1 MRFFNTAG
9 PVKCDKHYC
18 LPPLSRF
25 DLPEILTLIGQ
36 EKYFVLHAPRQSG
49 KTSCMLALQDYLNV
63 SGDYRSLYVNVEAAQ
78 AAREDAANGV
88 HSIVTEI
95 AKRAHQSLLFPGSD
109 EILADIWDTT
119 NAFSAV
125 NIALSRLASM
135 DNRPLVLLIDEIDA
149 LIGDTLISVL
159 RQIRAGYDTRP
170 HHFPSSI
177 ILCGVRDVRDYR
189 IHSDKD
195 KAMITGG
202 SAFNIKAESL
212 RLSNFTE
219 EETRI
224 LLHNHTA
231 ETGQLFEDDAMRS
244 IWYLSMGQPWLVNA
258 LAYEVC
264 FKIEEG
270 KDRSHHITQSLV
282 MEAKNRLIQRR
293 DTHLDQL
300 VDKLQEER
308 VRSVIEPILTGEIF
322 EQGFKPDDIAYLV
335 DLGLI
340 TQDRSGAMAIA
351 NPIYQEI
358 IPREL
363 SFAAQSGMTLNAAWY
378 IGVEGTL
385 RMYDLLVAF
394 QQFFREHSESWTEV
408 AQYKEAG
415 PQLLLQAFLQ
425 RIINGGGEIT
435 REYGLGRGRTDL
447 YILWHLPDGRSQRF
461 VIECKVVRGSREA
474 TIKSGIVQVAGYA
487 DRCGA
492 EEVYLLIFD
501 RDPRRNWEQKI
512 FTDVVEHNRT
522 QVTVL
527 GM

>member
-1 MRFFNTAG
+1 
-9 PVKCDKHYC
+9 
-18 LPPLSRF
+18 
-25 DLPEILTLIGQ
+25 
-36 EKYFVLHAPRQSG
+36 
-49 KTSCMLALQDYLNV
+49 
-63 SGDYRSLYVNVEAAQ
+63 
-78 AAREDAANGV
+78 
-88 HSIVTEI
+88 
-95 AKRAHQSLLFPGSD
+95 
-109 EILADIWDTT
+109 
-119 NAFSAV
+119 
-125 NIALSRLASM
+125 
-135 DNRPLVLLIDEIDA
+135 
-149 LIGDTLISVL
+149 
-159 RQIRAGYDTRP
+159 
-170 HHFPSSI
+170 
-177 ILCGVRDVRDYR
+177 
-189 IHSDKD
+189 
-195 KAMITGG
+195 
-202 SAFNIKAESL
+202 
-212 RLSNFTE
+212 
-219 EETRI
+219 
-224 LLHNHTA
+224 
-231 ETGQLFEDDAMRS
+231 
-244 IWYLSMGQPWLVNA
+244 
-258 LAYEVC
+258 
-264 FKIEEG
+264 
-270 KDRSHHITQSLV
+270 
-282 MEAKNRLIQRR
+282 
-293 DTHLDQL
+293 L

-322 EQGFKPDDIAYLV
+322 EQSFKPDDIAYLV

-340 TQDRSGAMAIA
+340 TQDRSGALTIA

-378 IGVEGTL
+378 IGAEGTL

-474 TIKSGIVQVAGYA
+474 TIKSGTVQVAGYA

-501 RDPRRNWEQKI
+501 RDPGRNWEQKI

>member
-49 KTSCMLALQDYLNV
+49 KTSCMLTLQDYLNV

-78 AAREDAANGV
+78 AAREDATNGV

-95 AKRAHQSLLFPGSD
+95 AKRANQSQLFPGSD

-135 DNRPLVLLIDEIDA
+135 DIRPLVLLIDEIDA

-231 ETGQLFEDDAMRS
+231 ETGQLFENDVMRS
-244 IWYLSMGQPWLVNA
+244 IWSLSMGQPWLVNA
-258 LAYEVC
+258 LAYEAC
-264 FKIEEG
+264 FKIDEG

-282 MEAKNRLIQRR
+282 MEAKNRLIQ
-293 DTHLDQL
+293 
-300 VDKLQEER
+300 
-308 VRSVIEPILTGEIF
+308 
-322 EQGFKPDDIAYLV
+322 
-335 DLGLI
+335 
-340 TQDRSGAMAIA
+340 
-351 NPIYQEI
+351 
-358 IPREL
+358 
-363 SFAAQSGMTLNAAWY
+363 
-378 IGVEGTL
+378 
-385 RMYDLLVAF
+385 
-394 QQFFREHSESWTEV
+394 
-408 AQYKEAG
+408 
-415 PQLLLQAFLQ
+415 
-425 RIINGGGEIT
+425 
-435 REYGLGRGRTDL
+435 
-447 YILWHLPDGRSQRF
+447 
-461 VIECKVVRGSREA
+461 
-474 TIKSGIVQVAGYA
+474 
-487 DRCGA
+487 
-492 EEVYLLIFD
+492 
-501 RDPRRNWEQKI
+501 
-512 FTDVVEHNRT
+512 
-522 QVTVL
+522 
-527 GM
+527 